1 MGLSVITAEGAFRQL
16 WRRPRYPS
24 FLLTVLFA
32 RISGSMFNT
41 AGVLLVLT
49 RTHSAPVAGITA
61 AAGVVPAALS
71 GPLLGAWLDVA
82 RRRRVLIVADQLL
95 SVVGLVA
102 VVALAGHAPDWT
114 VPAVA
119 VLYSLTRPFSQ
130 GSFFSTL
137 ADIAGAELLDQASTI
152 EATSLNLA
160 IVVGPA
166 MAGALAGVIGAAET
180 VELQAVLTVVVAAL
194 VAVNPAFDVRPVDR
208 PESVS
213 HALRT
218 GLRALSRQRALL
230 ATSFS
235 SSLAAFSWGLML
247 VGFPLYAAQ
256 TLHTAAHASGYLWAA
271 VAGGSILG
279 TFVLHGP
286 PGLRRVGFS
295 YGVLGLSALL
305 WPLAATLAVGIA
317 LIGFTGFLE
326 GPAYSGTIALRQR
339 HAPPAARAQVM
350 TTVTS
355 ISQLMLSAGAA
366 LGGAIHHPMTLIAM
380 FVCVNLIAAAGA
392 VSRGPLA

>member
-1 MGLSVITAEGAFRQL
+1 VTAENAFRQL
-16 WRRPRYPS
+16 WRRPRYPG
-24 FLLTVLFA
+24 FLLTVSLS
-32 RISGSMFNT
+32 RISASMFNT

-61 AAGVVPAALS
+61 AAAVVPAALS

-82 RRRRVLIVADQLL
+82 RRRRVLIVVDQLL
-95 SVVGLVA
+95 SVAGLLA
-102 VVALAGHAPDWT
+102 IVALAGRAPNWT
-114 VPAVA
+114 IPAVT

-130 GSFFSTL
+130 GSFFSAL
-137 ADIAGAELLDQASTI
+137 ADIAGGELLDQASTI

-160 IVVGPA
+160 LVVGPA
-166 MAGALAGVIGAAET
+166 MAGALAGVIGAAKT
-180 VELQAVLTVVVAAL
+180 VELQAALTVVVAGL
-194 VAVNPAFDVRPVDR
+194 VAINPAFEVRPLVR
-208 PESVS
+208 PDSLS

-218 GLRALSRQRALL
+218 GLHALGRRRVLL
-230 ATSFS
+230 ATSLS
-235 SSLAAFSWGLML
+235 SSLAAFSWGLMV
-247 VGFPLYAAQ
+247 VGFPLYAVQ
-256 TLHTAAHASGYLWAA
+256 TLHSQAHVSGYLWAA

-295 YGVLGLSALL
+295 YGILGLSALL
-305 WPLAATLAVGIA
+305 WPLAGTLAVGIA

-339 HAPPAARAQVM
+339 HAPPEARAQVM
-350 TTVTS
+350 TTVMS

-366 LGGAIHHPMTLIAM
+366 LGGAVHDPLTLILL
-380 FVCVNLIAAAGA
+380 FVGVNLIAAAGA
-392 VSRGPLA
+392 LSRGSLPAT